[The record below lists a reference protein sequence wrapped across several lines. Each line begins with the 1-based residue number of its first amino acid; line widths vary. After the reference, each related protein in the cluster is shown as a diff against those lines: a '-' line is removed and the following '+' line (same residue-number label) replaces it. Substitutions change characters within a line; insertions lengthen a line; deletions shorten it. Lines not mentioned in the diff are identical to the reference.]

1 MQVRFV
7 ARHSRFVIAARLT
20 RSASNSDFRHADGSQ
35 LHRPGLL
42 VVRVRLL

>member
-1 MQVRFV
+1 MQVRFL
-7 ARHSRFVIAARLT
+7 ARHFRVVILARLT
-20 RSASNSDFRHADGSQ
+20 RSASNSDFRHADRSQ